1 MEASITP
8 DATLSDILGARARRT
23 PADRLVLDIV
33 GGALIAAAAVWARP
47 AGWGLLLT
55 AAACFVCYGVWA
67 FAERRLR
74 ESGDARLLATT
85 TDQAATTP
93 TTTTSATATPAAA
106 RPNAVASATSASRG
120 WQIAWH
126 VSAVLGIFAFV
137 ALLFTF
143 LGVALGPIIS

>member
-8 DATLSDILGARARRT
+8 EVTLSDILGARARRT

-33 GGALIAAAAVWARP
+33 GGALIAGAAIWARP

-74 ESGDARLLATT
+74 ESGDSRVGS
-85 TDQAATTP
+85 
-93 TTTTSATATPAAA
+93 TTSAPAAA
-106 RPNAVASATSASRG
+106 TSATRG
-120 WQIAWH
+120 WRIAWH
-126 VSAVLGIFAFV
+126 VSAALGIFAFV